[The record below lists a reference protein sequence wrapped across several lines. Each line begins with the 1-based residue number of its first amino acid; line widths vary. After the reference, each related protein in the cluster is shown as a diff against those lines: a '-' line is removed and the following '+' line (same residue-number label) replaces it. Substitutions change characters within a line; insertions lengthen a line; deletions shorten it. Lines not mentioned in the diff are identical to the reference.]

1 MAQQTFYVARLR
13 FLSGLHL
20 ALDRDN
26 NYDESDD
33 RLRSDTLLSALYAC
47 ALELGL
53 AKPGDKTFME
63 RYRVSSAFPFWK
75 GEDAD
80 QPVYFLPRPLLSAL
94 SMDFEDNKTEHRKK
108 KSGIEYFD
116 VPLFEKVVASAKI
129 KLKEENLSKNGRLAS
144 EKTIKDLDIF
154 GNASFQHVAIHDW
167 EDKEPVPYYVDKL
180 FFEEGCGLYFLVD
193 CAKEY
198 VNDLKACLRLLA
210 DNGIGT
216 DRSSGNGAFDWTDD
230 DWGMLTLNLPDVPAS
245 HWMSLSLFV
254 PATKDDMGDLEKSAY
269 ELTKR
274 GGYIASTSADDYTLL
289 TIRKKSVMAFEEGS
303 LLQNAKKPNGQ
314 IVDLQP
320 AADTL
325 KKDQK
330 KALHSIWRSGR
341 AIFIPTNL
349 KP

>member
-1 MAQQTFYVARLR
+1 M
-13 FLSGLHL
+13 SGLHL

-53 AKPGDKTFME
+53 ATPGEKTFME
-63 RYRVSSAFPFWK
+63 RYRISSAFPFWK
-75 GEDAD
+75 GEDAG
-80 QPVYFLPRPLLSAL
+80 QPVYFLPRPLLPKL
-94 SMDFEDNKTEHRKK
+94 EMDFENNETKDRKK

-116 VPLFEKVVASAKI
+116 LPLFEKVVGAGKI
-129 KLKEENLSKNGRLAS
+129 TLKEENLSKNGRLAS
-144 EKTIKDLDIF
+144 EKTIKDLEIF

-167 EDKEPVPYYVDKL
+167 DDKEPVPYYVDKL
-180 FFEEGCGLYFLVD
+180 FFEQGCGLYFLIQCD
-193 CAKEY
+193 EKEIG
-198 VNDLKACLRLLA
+198 DMKACLRLLA

-230 DWGMLTLNLPDVPAS
+230 DWGTLTLNLPDAPAS

-254 PATKDDMGDLEKSAY
+254 PATKEEMGRLENSAY

-274 GGYIASTSADDYTLL
+274 GGYISCSSADDYALL

-303 LLQNAKKPNGQ
+303 LLHTAQMPNGQ
-314 IVDLQP
+314 IVDLKPDDKQI
-320 AADTL
+320 
-325 KKDQK
+325 KKPEQK
-330 KALHSIWRSGR
+330 NALHPIWRSGR
-341 AIFIPTNL
+341 AIFIPINL
-349 KP
+349 KQP